1 MASLT
6 KIMTAYV
13 AINIALVLKINLE
26 KEMVVVPFPAT
37 TIGGTSAML

>member
-13 AINIALVLKINLE
+13 AINIAILLNLNLE
-26 KEMVVVPFPAT
+26 KEIVTVPYPA
-37 TIGGTSAML
+37 IIVGGTSAML

>member
-13 AINIALVLKINLE
+13 AINIAILLNLNLE
-26 KEMVVVPFPAT
+26 NEIVTVPYSAVT
-37 TIGGTSAML
+37 VGGTSAML